1 MPTAEEIEAQKA
13 GRVQV
18 RKAPANELR
27 RMRVQEV
34 GLVPFGANAR
44 VFPIVKADGDS
55 SMKIK
60 MSGQAQKTALG
71 ALQELSE
78 KIASTAAI
86 ANAAE
91 VDDAAP
97 PPAELGK
104 IFAALGESALG
115 LAKQYCG
122 PGAMA
127 DDEEKKKAAAL
138 EAEKAARPF
147 PGAAPPFGKKKPEED
162 DGEEAKKAA
171 DCIVTTL
178 KTIQK
183 AGKKMAKSRL
193 DALKGAHEAI
203 GKLLAEV
210 DDAPESEQ
218 PGGAL
223 GKALAGIVAKIDALS
238 AAAVAKSDE
247 TVLTVKSVEE
257 IVAKSGEE
265 LIAKLAAGKGAPTR
279 VLDSN
284 ASGAGRTEAGSGP
297 GRSLIPYDLRELT
310 KPEYAHLDPKDARR

>member
-44 VFPIVKADGDS
+44 IFPIVKADGDS

-78 KIASTAAI
+78 KIASTTAI
-86 ANAAE
+86 AGAAD
-91 VDDAAP
+91 VDDAAGP
-97 PPAELGK
+97 PVELGK

-115 LAKQYCG
+115 LAKQYG
-122 PGAMA
+122 GMPPM
-127 DDEEKKKAAAL
+127 DEEEKKKAAAL
-138 EAEKAARPF
+138 EAEKAAKPF
-147 PGAAPPFGKKKPEED
+147 TGAAPPFGKKKPEED

-193 DALKGAHEAI
+193 DALKAAHTSI
-203 GKLLAEV
+203 GKLLDEV
-210 DDAPESEQ
+210 DDAPDSSQ

-223 GKALAGIVAKIDALS
+223 GKTLAGIVAKLDALG

-247 TVLTVKSVEE
+247 AALTVKSVEE

-284 ASGAGRTEAGSGP
+284 ASGAGRTEAGGGP